1 VTISRPAQP
10 AKPTPPGAPPA
21 ADRPEAAGPAADAAT
36 GAQAAPGTQATP
48 GTHTVPGTQRSQAKE
63 IRRQA
68 LLNAAASLFAVDGYN
83 KVSLEDLGAAAGV
96 SGPAV
101 YRHFPGKQAV
111 LADLLLTVSRELLEG
126 GRRVTAETADPFEA
140 LRKLVRFQVDFALGK
155 PDVIRVQD
163 RDFSNLTPQHQSE
176 VRTLQRS
183 YVEIWVE
190 ALSRLHP
197 GVDAAD
203 LRMRAHATF
212 GLINSTP
219 HSVRN
224 HGRRIAP
231 RTARPL
237 LESMALAALTVDV
250 PPAS

>member
-1 VTISRPAQP
+1 MSIPAQP
-10 AKPTPPGAPPA
+10 ASGA
-21 ADRPEAAGPAADAAT
+21 RP
-36 GAQAAPGTQATP
+36 APGTQP
-48 GTHTVPGTQRSQAKE
+48 VPGTQRSQAKE

-68 LLNAAASLFAVDGYN
+68 LLTAAASLFAVNGFN
-83 KVSLEDLGAAAGV
+83 RVSLEDLGAAAGV

-111 LADLLLTVSRELLEG
+111 LGDLLLTVSRDLLAG
-126 GRRVTAETADPFEA
+126 GRRVAAETSEPLAA
-140 LRKLVRFQVDFALGK
+140 LRQLVGFQVDFALGK

-163 RDFSNLTPQHQSE
+163 RDFSNLKLEDQAE
-176 VRTLQRS
+176 VRALQRS
-183 YVEIWVE
+183 YVELWVDVL
-190 ALSRLHP
+190 ARVHP
-197 GVDAAD
+197 TVDAAE

-219 HSVRN
+219 HSVRS

-250 PPAS
+250 TPTS

>member
-1 VTISRPAQP
+1 MPITRPAQQS
-10 AKPTPPGAPPA
+10 PPAPPDRTA
-21 ADRPEAAGPAADAAT
+21 AAAASDLGTLPPSGSHTSPAT
-36 GAQAAPGTQATP
+36 QPG
-48 GTHTVPGTQRSQAKE
+48 PGTQRSQAKE

-68 LLNAAASLFAVDGYN
+68 LLSAAASLFAVNGFN
-83 KVSLEDLGAAAGV
+83 RVSLEDLGAAAGV

-111 LADLLLTVSRELLEG
+111 LGDLLLTVSRDLLAG
-126 GRRVTAETADPFEA
+126 GERVVAETPDPLEA
-140 LRKLVRFQVDFALGK
+140 LRRLVEFQVEFALGK

-163 RDFSNLTPQHQSE
+163 RDFSNLAKADQAE
-176 VRTLQRS
+176 VRALQRN
-183 YVEIWVE
+183 YVELWVE
-190 ALSRLHP
+190 VLARLHP
-197 GVDAAD
+197 AIEAAD

-231 RTARPL
+231 KTARPL
-237 LESMALAALTVDV
+237 LEAMALAALTARV
-250 PPAS
+250 SEI